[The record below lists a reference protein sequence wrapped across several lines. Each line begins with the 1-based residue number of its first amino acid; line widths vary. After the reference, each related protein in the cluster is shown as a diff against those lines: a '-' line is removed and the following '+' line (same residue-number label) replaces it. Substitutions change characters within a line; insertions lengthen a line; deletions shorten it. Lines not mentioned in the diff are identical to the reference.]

1 MEGTS
6 QNVIKIAALCGMIW
20 FACIIDACYTWFL
33 PWMIRYLISAPLVIY
48 STILLKKEDR
58 LVISKQRRI
67 IFILLLV
74 LILFLI
80 VTKARLFEAPLCYGP
95 LACVILWDEQT
106 LLKFYTYF
114 KKFVILYAVI
124 SIFVEILVLTDS
136 WHYLPYVDLPPQDTV
151 QENLDVTNHVFGLF
165 VIPQYGFDVG
175 AFYRAMG
182 PLREGG
188 HFSIFIGFVY
198 FVEKC
203 VYDKRNIL
211 LIVAGLLTLSPNF
224 VFYFLLAEG
233 YVAIKKKRII
243 KSLVQSV
250 CFVALI
256 AAILLYSPDFIQDAI
271 VKIVLE
277 RSLQENVEN
286 MGSNGFMALIEGRTD
301 MGGEQ
306 MYSNFVNRAGLVSK
320 MVGMSYTKVDFVL
333 SDFRTLI
340 CHYGYLG
347 FTLFVGITYAVA
359 CLSRNKFYGMLAFLL
374 GAYVM
379 ISRAWMFDQSYIWMM
394 MFFASIVFCYE
405 SNRRMG
411 DENEVS
417 KSVVEIK

>member
-33 PWMIRYLISAPLVIY
+33 PWIIRYLIGAPLVIY
-48 STILLKKEDR
+48 STILLKKENR
-58 LVISKQRRI
+58 LVVAKQRRV
-67 IFILLLV
+67 IFLLLFV

-80 VTKARLFEAPLCYGP
+80 VTKARLLEAPLCYSP
-95 LACVILWDEQT
+95 FACILLWDEKT
-106 LLKFYTYF
+106 LMKMYSYLKRFVVFYAI
-114 KKFVILYAVI
+114 VSV
-124 SIFVEILVLTDS
+124 FVEILVLTDT
-136 WHYLPYVDLPPQDTV
+136 WHSLPYLDFPPQDAV
-151 QENLDVTNHVFGLF
+151 QENFDTVNHVFGFF
-165 VIPQYGFDVG
+165 VIPQYGCNEMS
-175 AFYRAMG
+175 FYRAMG

-256 AAILLYSPDFIQDAI
+256 AAIFLYSPDSIHDSI
-271 VKIVLE
+271 VQIVLE

-301 MGGEQ
+301 IGGEQ
-306 MYSNFVNRAGLVSK
+306 IYSNFMNKTGLVSK
-320 MVGMSYTKVDFVL
+320 MVGMSYAKVDFVL

-347 FTLFVGITYAVA
+347 FALFVGITYAIA
-359 CLSRNKFYGMLAFLL
+359 CLSRNKFYGMLTFLL

-379 ISRAWMFDQSYIWMM
+379 ISRAWMFEQAYIWMM
-394 MFFASIVFCYE
+394 MFLASIVFYYE
-405 SNRRMG
+405 CKKSLFIENRVFDR
-411 DENEVS
+411 
-417 KSVVEIK
+417 

>member
-20 FACIIDACYTWFL
+20 FACIIDACYTWIL
-33 PWMIRYLISAPLVIY
+33 PWIIRYLIGAPLVIY
-48 STILLKKEDR
+48 STILLKKENR
-58 LVISKQRRI
+58 LVVTKQRRV
-67 IFILLLV
+67 IFLLLFV

-80 VTKARLFEAPLCYGP
+80 VTKARLLEAPLCYSP
-95 LACVILWDEQT
+95 FACILLWDEKT
-106 LLKFYTYF
+106 LMKMYSYLKRFVVFYAI
-114 KKFVILYAVI
+114 VSV
-124 SIFVEILVLTDS
+124 FVEILVLTDT
-136 WHYLPYVDLPPQDTV
+136 WHSLPYLDFPPQDAV
-151 QENLDVTNHVFGLF
+151 QENFDTVNHVFGFF
-165 VIPQYGFDVG
+165 VIPQYGG
-175 AFYRAMG
+175 YEMSFYRAMG

-256 AAILLYSPDFIQDAI
+256 AAIFLYSPDSIHDSI
-271 VKIVLE
+271 VQIVLE

-301 MGGEQ
+301 IGGEQ
-306 MYSNFVNRAGLVSK
+306 MYSNFANRTGLVSK
-320 MVGMSYTKVDFVL
+320 MVGMSYTKQDFVL
-333 SDFRTLI
+333 SDFRVLI

-347 FTLFVGITYAVA
+347 FALFVGITYAIA
-359 CLSRNKFYGMLAFLL
+359 CLSRNKFYGVLVFLL

-379 ISRAWMFDQSYIWMM
+379 ISRAWMFDQAYIWMM
-394 MFFASIVFCYE
+394 MFLASIVFYYE
-405 SNRRMG
+405 CKKSLFIENRVFDR
-411 DENEVS
+411 
-417 KSVVEIK
+417 